1 MYAILMTNKRSA
13 QIDQRIEKIK
23 AALVALGEIR
33 ARLPDPTV
41 QGPRGGHRCL
51 YQLSFTLEMK
61 SRTDYIPRQCV
72 AQVRRQV
79 ANYKR
84 FKALERGVGRPG
96 NRALAAAN
104 QAGDAPSLISP

>member
-1 MYAILMTNKRSA
+1 MTNKRIA

-23 AALVALGEIR
+23 VALVALGEMR
-33 ARLPDPTV
+33 PGSLTRQFKDPEAGT
-41 QGPRGGHRCL
+41 GAY

-72 AQVRRQV
+72 AQIRRQV

-84 FKALERGVGRPG
+84 FKALSAEWVALGIERSRLQIKLTRIV
-96 NRALAAAN
+96 
-104 QAGDAPSLISP
+104 

>member
-1 MYAILMTNKRSA
+1 MINKRMA
-13 QIDQRIEKIK
+13 QIDQRVEKIK
-23 AALVALGEIR
+23 AALAGIAEMRPGSLTR
-33 ARLPDPTV
+33 QFKDPEAGT
-41 QGPRGGHRCL
+41 GAY

-84 FKALERGVGRPG
+84 FKALSAEWVALGIERSRLQIK
-96 NRALAAAN
+96 LARN
-104 QAGDAPSLISP
+104 D

>member
-1 MYAILMTNKRSA
+1 MINQRIA

-23 AALVALGEIR
+23 AALAALGEMR
-33 ARLPDPTV
+33 PGSLTRQFKDPEAGT
-41 QGPRGGHRCL
+41 GAY

-61 SRTDYIPRQCV
+61 SRTDYIPRPCL

-84 FKALERGVGRPG
+84 FKALSGEWVALGIERSRLQIK
-96 NRALAAAN
+96 LAR
-104 QAGDAPSLISP
+104 IV

>member
-1 MYAILMTNKRSA
+1 MTNKRIA

-23 AALVALGEIR
+23 AALAALAEMRPGSLTR
-33 ARLPDPTV
+33 QFKDPEAGT
-41 QGPRGGHRCL
+41 GAY

-72 AQVRRQV
+72 AQVRREV

-84 FKALERGVGRPG
+84 FKVLTAQWIALEIERSRLQIK
-96 NRALAAAN
+96 LARIA
-104 QAGDAPSLISP
+104 